1 MQTITRSQALV
12 ERAKAVIPGG
22 VNSINR
28 VMPWPF
34 VIEKANGAY
43 LTDADGRE
51 LLDYHAAFGPII
63 LGHCHPRVN
72 DAVKASMDRLD
83 IIGAGVTEQ
92 EVELAE
98 TISRHVPSAERVM
111 LTNSGSEATFAA
123 LRLARA
129 VTGRQAIIKFQG
141 TYHGWHDAVLTNI
154 ITPAE
159 RIGKPDPGSLGML
172 PSTLEQTVIVPFNDA
187 AAVEHVLQTHP
198 DGIAAIVVEV
208 IPHNIGVV
216 LPEPGYL
223 ARLRE
228 LATQY
233 GTILIFDEVIT
244 GFRHDLGGFQKLQGV
259 TPDLTTFA
267 KAMANGYPIAALV
280 GQSEYMERFAPGG
293 GVVFA
298 GTYNGHPASV
308 AAALATIAELESGEV
323 HKHTFRL
330 AQRAGDGIAEIAREL
345 GIPMTVARFGSVFVP
360 YFFEGPT
367 RRFEDL
373 LANDTARDVWF
384 RRTMT
389 ERGVFMVPTALK
401 RNHVS
406 AAHTDA
412 DIDRTLE
419 LAREVLRQLPA

>member
-1 MQTITRSQALV
+1 MQTVTRSQALV
-12 ERAKAVIPGG
+12 ERAQAVIPGG

-34 VIEKANGAY
+34 VIASAAGAY
-43 LTDADGRE
+43 LTDADGHE

-63 LGHCHPRVN
+63 LGHCHPGVN
-72 DAVKASMDRLD
+72 EAVKSAMDRID
-83 IIGAGVTEQ
+83 IIGAGVTEL

-129 VTGRQAIIKFQG
+129 VTGRTAIIKFQG
-141 TYHGWHDAVLTNI
+141 TYHGWHDAVLMNV

-159 RIGKPDPGSLGML
+159 RIGTRDPLSAGML
-172 PSTLEQTVIVPFNDA
+172 QSTLDQTVIVPFNDA
-187 AAVEHVLQTHP
+187 ESVEQVLRTHP
-198 DGIAAIVVEV
+198 DGIAAILGEV

-216 LPEPGYL
+216 LPEPGFL

-228 LATQY
+228 LATIH
-233 GTILIFDEVIT
+233 GAMLIFDEVIT

-280 GQSEYMERFAPGG
+280 GQAEYMERFAPGG
-293 GVVFA
+293 GVMFA
-298 GTYNGHPASV
+298 GTYNGHPAAV
-308 AAALATIAELESGEV
+308 AASLATIAELQDGSV
-323 HKHTFRL
+323 HAHTFRL
-330 AQRAGDGIAEIAREL
+330 AERAADGIAGIAHEL

-360 YFFEGPT
+360 YFYDGPT
-367 RRFEDL
+367 TRYEDL
-373 LANDTARDVWF
+373 LANDAARDVWF
-384 RRTMT
+384 RRTMA

-406 AAHTDA
+406 AAHTEA

-419 LAREVLRQLPA
+419 LEREVLRELPA